1 VKKGIYVFAFILAG
15 LLLAGCSP
23 AAPEPLAMTIQMNE
37 FAYTPNR
44 IEARVGQQ
52 VTLNLVND
60 GALEH
65 EIMFGRN
72 MMTDGQGQPNG
83 FETDVFMMA
92 NMQPTV
98 TFGEGMQV
106 GMDMGEGEM
115 GMTSGE
121 HGGYMVSLP
130 GMGGQT
136 AQMTFTVTED
146 MIGEWEFGCFAQEG
160 THYQQGMTGTMIVT
174 P

>member
-1 VKKGIYVFAFILAG
+1 MKSVVIVLSISLVALVLSACSSAPQPLSMNINMSEFAF
-15 LLLAGCSP
+15 
-23 AAPEPLAMTIQMNE
+23 
-37 FAYTPNR
+37 TPNV
-44 IEARVGQQ
+44 IEAKVGQQ

-72 MMTDGQGQPNG
+72 MMMGDAGQPNG
-83 FETDVFMMA
+83 YETDMFMMA

-98 TFGEGMQV
+98 TFGEGMSE

-146 MIGEWEFGCFAQEG
+146 MLGEWEFGCFAQEG
-160 THYQQGMTGTMIVT
+160 AHYEQGMHGTMVVT
-174 P
+174 K

>member
-1 VKKGIYVFAFILAG
+1 MNKLTFALIFGTG
-15 LLLAGCSP
+15 LLALSACGST
-23 AAPEPLAMTIQMNE
+23 APEPLVMDIHMSE
-37 FAYTPNR
+37 FAFAPTR
-44 IEARVGQQ
+44 IEAQVGQQ
-52 VTLNLVND
+52 VTLNLLND

-65 EIMFGRN
+65 EIMFGRS
-72 MMTDGQGQPNG
+72 MMMGGNGQPNG
-83 FETDVFMMA
+83 YETDMFMMA

-98 TFGEGMQV
+98 TFGEGMAE

-115 GMTSGE
+115 GMTSDE
-121 HGGYMVSLP
+121 HSGYMVSLP

-160 THYQQGMTGTMIVT
+160 VHYEQGMTGTMVVS

>member
-1 VKKGIYVFAFILAG
+1 MKKAILVFGFILAG
-15 LLLAGCSP
+15 VIVAGCGPSAP
-23 AAPEPLAMTIQMNE
+23 APLEMTIQMSE
-37 FAYTPNR
+37 FAFTPNR
-44 IEARVGQQ
+44 IEAQVGQQ

-65 EIMFGRN
+65 EIMLGRN
-72 MMTDGQGQPNG
+72 MMTGDAGQPNG
-83 FETDVFMMA
+83 FETDMFMMA

-98 TFGEGMQV
+98 TFGEGMAE

-121 HGGYMVSLP
+121 HSGYMVSLP

-160 THYQQGMTGTMIVT
+160 THYQQGMTGTMVVSQ
-174 P
+174 